1 MEQIDKLI
9 EKVKAN
15 YTAESAERVLSALS
29 YAEKMHDGQ
38 FRKSGE
44 PYIIHPCAVA
54 EILIDLGFDEA
65 TIMAALLHDVIE
77 DTPATDDDI
86 KKNFGD
92 EVLYLVEGVT
102 KLDKLKFENVEEEQA
117 ENLRKMFFAMAKD
130 YRVIIIK
137 LADRLHN
144 MRSLSALPPHR
155 QQSIAS
161 ETLEIYAKMA
171 GRLGL
176 SLIKSELEDLCM
188 RYLYPE
194 DYYELAHMVKSKL
207 AERQE
212 YVSLVCEIIRKQLDE
227 LGIKGEVFG
236 RPKHLYSIWRKMKTQ
251 GKTFDQIYDLTA
263 VRVIVPTVKDC
274 YTVLGTIHT
283 LWKPIPG
290 RFKDYIAMPKP
301 NNYQS
306 LHTTVITNYKEPAEI
321 QIRTYEMHKVAEY
334 GIAAH
339 WKYKEKGKNTNKF
352 DPSLNWMQDIVDA
365 DADAKDNKEFLNSVK
380 TNILDDEIFV
390 FTPKGKVVS
399 LPVGSTPI
407 DFAYAVHSEVGNKCT
422 GAKVNMKMVPL
433 TTALK
438 NGDIVEII
446 TSNASHGPSRDW
458 LKIVKSAG
466 ARNKI
471 RQFLKREMKEE
482 NIKRGKDMLE
492 HEAKR
497 RGYNLSELMSDQWLS
512 YVMNRYSISSLDDL
526 YASVGY
532 GGLNTNQILIK
543 LIDFFKKDLLTKNP
557 VVDIK
562 GETPSPVRRRNNDGV
577 IIKGYDDFVVRL
589 SHCCNP
595 VPGDKIIG
603 YISRGRG
610 VSVHCVD
617 CPNVKNMEKERLI
630 EAKWDDVIGN
640 KFVATI
646 NILADNKGGIL
657 AEITNTI
664 AQMKIQI
671 TAAFAKLDKE
681 MGAIINVSMEISST
695 TQLEEVINKLMKIK
709 GVHDVHR

>member
-1 MEQIDKLI
+1 
-9 EKVKAN
+9 
-15 YTAESAERVLSALS
+15 
-29 YAEKMHDGQ
+29 
-38 FRKSGE
+38 
-44 PYIIHPCAVA
+44 
-54 EILIDLGFDEA
+54 
-65 TIMAALLHDVIE
+65 
-77 DTPATDDDI
+77 
-86 KKNFGD
+86 
-92 EVLYLVEGVT
+92 
-102 KLDKLKFENVEEEQA
+102 
-117 ENLRKMFFAMAKD
+117 
-130 YRVIIIK
+130 
-137 LADRLHN
+137 
-144 MRSLSALPPHR
+144 
-155 QQSIAS
+155 
-161 ETLEIYAKMA
+161 
-171 GRLGL
+171 
-176 SLIKSELEDLCM
+176 M
-188 RYLYPE
+188 RYLYPD

>member
-1 MEQIDKLI
+1 
-9 EKVKAN
+9 
-15 YTAESAERVLSALS
+15 
-29 YAEKMHDGQ
+29 
-38 FRKSGE
+38 
-44 PYIIHPCAVA
+44 
-54 EILIDLGFDEA
+54 
-65 TIMAALLHDVIE
+65 
-77 DTPATDDDI
+77 
-86 KKNFGD
+86 
-92 EVLYLVEGVT
+92 
-102 KLDKLKFENVEEEQA
+102 
-117 ENLRKMFFAMAKD
+117 
-130 YRVIIIK
+130 
-137 LADRLHN
+137 
-144 MRSLSALPPHR
+144 
-155 QQSIAS
+155 
-161 ETLEIYAKMA
+161 
-171 GRLGL
+171 
-176 SLIKSELEDLCM
+176 
-188 RYLYPE
+188 
-194 DYYELAHMVKSKL
+194 
-207 AERQE
+207 
-212 YVSLVCEIIRKQLDE
+212 
-227 LGIKGEVFG
+227 
-236 RPKHLYSIWRKMKTQ
+236 
-251 GKTFDQIYDLTA
+251 
-263 VRVIVPTVKDC
+263 
-274 YTVLGTIHT
+274 
-283 LWKPIPG
+283 
-290 RFKDYIAMPKP
+290 
-301 NNYQS
+301 
-306 LHTTVITNYKEPAEI
+306 
-321 QIRTYEMHKVAEY
+321 
-334 GIAAH
+334 
-339 WKYKEKGKNTNKF
+339 
-352 DPSLNWMQDIVDA
+352 
-365 DADAKDNKEFLNSVK
+365 
-380 TNILDDEIFV
+380 
-390 FTPKGKVVS
+390 
-399 LPVGSTPI
+399 
-407 DFAYAVHSEVGNKCT
+407 
-422 GAKVNMKMVPL
+422 
-433 TTALK
+433 
-438 NGDIVEII
+438 
-446 TSNASHGPSRDW
+446 
-458 LKIVKSAG
+458 
-466 ARNKI
+466 
-471 RQFLKREMKEE
+471 MKEE

>member
-15 YTAESAERVLSALS
+15 YTAESAERILSALS

-44 PYIIHPCAVA
+44 P
-54 EILIDLGFDEA
+54 

-188 RYLYPE
+188 RYLYPD

-321 QIRTYEMHKVAEY
+321 PTRCTRWRNTASRRT
-334 GIAAH
+334 G
-339 WKYKEKGKNTNKF
+339 
-352 DPSLNWMQDIVDA
+352 
-365 DADAKDNKEFLNSVK
+365 
-380 TNILDDEIFV
+380 
-390 FTPKGKVVS
+390 
-399 LPVGSTPI
+399 
-407 DFAYAVHSEVGNKCT
+407 
-422 GAKVNMKMVPL
+422 
-433 TTALK
+433 
-438 NGDIVEII
+438 
-446 TSNASHGPSRDW
+446 
-458 LKIVKSAG
+458 
-466 ARNKI
+466 
-471 RQFLKREMKEE
+471 
-482 NIKRGKDMLE
+482 NIKRKE
-492 HEAKR
+492 KTPT
-497 RGYNLSELMSDQWLS
+497 N
-512 YVMNRYSISSLDDL
+512 SIR
-526 YASVGY
+526 
-532 GGLNTNQILIK
+532 
-543 LIDFFKKDLLTKNP
+543 P
-557 VVDIK
+557 
-562 GETPSPVRRRNNDGV
+562 
-577 IIKGYDDFVVRL
+577 
-589 SHCCNP
+589 
-595 VPGDKIIG
+595 
-603 YISRGRG
+603 
-610 VSVHCVD
+610 
-617 CPNVKNMEKERLI
+617 
-630 EAKWDDVIGN
+630 
-640 KFVATI
+640 
-646 NILADNKGGIL
+646 
-657 AEITNTI
+657 
-664 AQMKIQI
+664 
-671 TAAFAKLDKE
+671 
-681 MGAIINVSMEISST
+681 
-695 TQLEEVINKLMKIK
+695 
-709 GVHDVHR
+709 

>member
-1 MEQIDKLI
+1 
-9 EKVKAN
+9 
-15 YTAESAERVLSALS
+15 
-29 YAEKMHDGQ
+29 
-38 FRKSGE
+38 
-44 PYIIHPCAVA
+44 
-54 EILIDLGFDEA
+54 
-65 TIMAALLHDVIE
+65 
-77 DTPATDDDI
+77 
-86 KKNFGD
+86 
-92 EVLYLVEGVT
+92 
-102 KLDKLKFENVEEEQA
+102 
-117 ENLRKMFFAMAKD
+117 MAKD

-188 RYLYPE
+188 RYLYPD